1 MSAMI
6 RGRIKH
12 RKRSAAQAEET
23 THDVVEIDPG
33 ELSGIFRVPEWL
45 RDVGIMAWLLVG
57 IALLLG
63 AMVWLASLTQVIV
76 IPVLTAAIIA
86 TVAIPLVTRLASIG
100 LPRGLGAMLVMIA
113 IVALGVGMGVAIVVS
128 ITGEASNIAQQL
140 NSAKDEVAGML
151 KDLGVDS
158 GQSVKTADSLG
169 SGSSDAVKA
178 LLGGVVSGLSA
189 LSGLVFFVAMVA
201 LSTFFLLKDGPVIR
215 AWAEDHSGL
224 PKPVTRV
231 ITQRAIGSL
240 RGYFLGTT
248 IVAVFSA
255 VVVGIG
261 SVIIGV
267 PYIAAIVGVTFI
279 AGYIPYLGAW
289 TAGAFTVLLALG
301 SDGMTAAAAMIFV
314 QLLANGVLQQF
325 IQPFAMGA
333 ALGIHPLVVLVVT
346 IAGGALFGAMGLIL
360 AAPVVSAIV
369 GISSDLAKA
378 RAEGEA
384 EEAAAE
390 AAALS
395 SAG

>member
-1 MSAMI
+1 MI

-12 RKRSAAQAEET
+12 RKRSATEVEET
-23 THDVVEIDPG
+23 AHDVVEIDPG
-33 ELSGIFRVPEWL
+33 ELSGIFRVPDWL
-45 RDVGIMAWLLVG
+45 RDIGIMAWLLVG
-57 IALLLG
+57 IALLIG

-76 IPVLTAAIIA
+76 IPVLVAAIIA
-86 TVAIPLVTRLASIG
+86 TVAIPLVTRLNSIG
-100 LPRGLGAMLVMIA
+100 VPRGLGSMLVMLA
-113 IVALGVGMGVAIVVS
+113 IVGVGVVMGVAIVAS
-128 ITGEASNIAQQL
+128 ITGEAANIAHQL

-151 KDLGVDS
+151 KDLGVGS
-158 GQSVKTADSLG
+158 HQSAKTADSLG

-178 LLGGVVSGLSA
+178 LLGGLVSGISA
-189 LSGLVFFVAMVA
+189 LSGLVFFAAMVA

-301 SDGMTAAAAMIFV
+301 SDGMTAAAAMIVV

-384 EEAAAE
+384 EAAAE

-395 SAG
+395 STG